1 MMSAAKRTRED
12 DDQIGPDDSSP
23 NSPLSLLL
31 ASLLACDP
39 KEIAQQARQC
49 DDETLSKLKAFTRSL
64 GGEFDKISSERREEI
79 AKRAKQE
86 KQYETAKKLG
96 CSDCKTKEEGEL
108 KFCAAISDRSC
119 CKDSSVFCGACYQK
133 RKANLK
139 FCAGCK
145 LIICNK
151 CQEEKWG
158 KCCYEVW
165 DMTTSS
171 YVTCPNIF
179 CGDCSLKVD
188 YLLGDIL
195 ATGEESSVTAGIVL
209 NIKARFNRHVNVT
222 SAGKGNK
229 CATSVMKMNIVP
241 TVQPTTSTR
250 YVHRL
255 IQSV

>member
-12 DDQIGPDDSSP
+12 DDQIVGPDDSSP
-23 NSPLSLLL
+23 NPPLSLLL

-64 GGEFDKISSERREEI
+64 GGELDKISSERREEI

-96 CSDCKTKEEGEL
+96 CSECKTKEEGEL

-119 CKDSSVFCGACYQK
+119 CKDSSVFCDACYQK

-139 FCAGCK
+139 FCAECK

-188 YLLGDIL
+188 YFNCDTWRYLGNGR
-195 ATGEESSVTAGIVL
+195 GEQCNSWYCSEHKGKVQQTRECYECGKREQVCNFCDEDEYCA
-209 NIKARFNRHVNVT
+209 NCAANYFN
-222 SAGKGNK
+222 
-229 CATSVMKMNIVP
+229 
-241 TVQPTTSTR
+241 
-250 YVHRL
+250 
-255 IQSV
+255 